1 MGGFKS
7 WQDAEA
13 DTGTVGEVS
22 DAVRCFRSI
31 LGDRW
36 KGWQKSSPLANV
48 FAMSFQG
55 GPREWVRLH
64 RLIRELEGIPGR
76 DRVVRDLGSS
86 AWTQYMAA
94 VMALEFCG
102 RLRRQGRETEFIQ
115 NTDEKSLDARVN
127 LADRWITIEFKATH
141 EPDEMKPWNALHDL
155 AFEHLAHHNLDLGGL
170 EVNCKPEA
178 LNPEVRNAF
187 LNALLAVK
195 QGGSTQYVDLPSGS
209 GRARI
214 ISGNLGRWT
223 FPVEDGPDV
232 ERIARK
238 MLGKWRLQ
246 LEQAPGPLVLI
257 VRTGTLFGKTL
268 QDVTTNAETG
278 ATRLRET
285 VRQLPTVGAVL
296 IYDEMLWQPPDP
308 TFVETSSYRLSVG
321 AADGCARAALL
332 VPNEAAAVALTTAE
346 LETLVRPDMVW

>member
-1 MGGFKS
+1 MGGLKS
-7 WQDAEA
+7 WQEAEA
-13 DTGTVGEVS
+13 DPGTVGEVA

-31 LGDRW
+31 LGVRW

-48 FAMSFQG
+48 FPMSFQG
-55 GPREWVRLH
+55 GPREWVRLY

-76 DRVVRDLGSS
+76 DLVVRDLGSS

-102 RLRRQGRETEFIQ
+102 RLRRRGRGTEFIQ
-115 NTDEKSLDARVN
+115 NTDKKSLDARVD
-127 LADRWITIEFKATH
+127 LVDRWTTIEFKATH

-155 AFEHLAHHNLDLGGL
+155 AFEHLARHNLDLGGL
-170 EVNCKPEA
+170 EVNCEPDALKPD
-178 LNPEVRNAF
+178 VRNAF
-187 LNALLAVK
+187 FDALLAVK
-195 QGGSTQYVDLPSGS
+195 QDGSPQWVDLPSES

-214 ISGNLGRWT
+214 ISGNMGRWT
-223 FPVEDGPDV
+223 FPVEDVPDA

-257 VRTGTLFGKTL
+257 VRTGTLFGETL
-268 QDVTTNAETG
+268 QDVTKNAET
-278 ATRLRET
+278 AAERFRET
-285 VRQLPTVGAVL
+285 LLQLPTVGAVV

-308 TFVETSSYRLSVG
+308 TFVETSSCRLSVG
-321 AADGCARAALL
+321 AADGCARAALI